1 MRNAEWPS
9 HVSFIDRSWRIPHSP
24 APFEHDRAK
33 RKARWSKRQGFAD
46 ARHRDF
52 GRIAL
57 EPVENGGEGR
67 LRRRYHVERDNHSQS
82 LSAKVLP
89 NIGAKF
95 TMKEAAPSGDVPRGR
110 WHSPD
115 LNLLYLKE
123 VELAKSEKV
132 EQLFFK
138 DVLSTLDTTGITAEE
153 IQHRWSKRGCP
164 LDSHHGRRGFLATAR
179 SLILAPEQSCRTGA
193 SRRAIS
199 SIRED

>member
-1 MRNAEWPS
+1 LAAPASMRNAEWPS

-115 LNLLYLKE
+115 LIFWDY
-123 VELAKSEKV
+123 
-132 EQLFFK
+132 QHP
-138 DVLSTLDTTGITAEE
+138 EE
-153 IQHRWSKRGCP
+153 DENDPRNDFEFVARVYE
-164 LDSHHGRRGFLATAR
+164 FLRAAAAR
-179 SLILAPEQSCRTGA
+179 NQGMS
-193 SRRAIS
+193 
-199 SIRED
+199 

>member
-1 MRNAEWPS
+1 LAAPASMRNAEWPS

-115 LNLLYLKE
+115 LNLLYLTSTILTIFVYSTNGKF
-123 VELAKSEKV
+123 LITISAISRASGL
-132 EQLFFK
+132 EQLPIIRPFHLMQMRK
-138 DVLSTLDTTGITAEE
+138 TAEM
-153 IQHRWSKRGCP
+153 
-164 LDSHHGRRGFLATAR
+164 D
-179 SLILAPEQSCRTGA
+179 
-193 SRRAIS
+193 
-199 SIRED
+199 

>member
-1 MRNAEWPS
+1 MILCCHSGPVTCRRSSLDGLIADADIV
-9 HVSFIDRSWRIPHSP
+9 HGVSLTPPRLS
-24 APFEHDRAK
+24 FEHDRAK

-46 ARHRDF
+46 ARHHDF

-115 LNLLYLKE
+115 LIFWDY
-123 VELAKSEKV
+123 
-132 EQLFFK
+132 QHP
-138 DVLSTLDTTGITAEE
+138 EE
-153 IQHRWSKRGCP
+153 DENDPRNDFEFVARVYE
-164 LDSHHGRRGFLATAR
+164 FLRAAAAR
-179 SLILAPEQSCRTGA
+179 NQEMS
-193 SRRAIS
+193 
-199 SIRED
+199 